1 MVIPYILAMCDHM
14 VKLEIYLSLWD
25 KKGINTNFA
34 KITILSEQ
42 CQNLLSYMEFHN
54 FDVFKQKCKNSSII
68 FQYSYT
74 NIRVLNTLNEMVNK

>member
-1 MVIPYILAMCDHM
+1 MCDHM

-54 FDVFKQKCKNSSII
+54 FDVLKKICMNSSII
-68 FQYSYT
+68 FNTVIQKLSFR
-74 NIRVLNTLNEMVNK
+74 IR